1 MLNDTFIN
9 SKFKLMNLRLLV
21 SILLTSVTAFSV
33 AQNATEIVQ
42 KADEMMRGEK
52 SSYSEMTMRI
62 VRPKW
67 ERLLSFKSWSKGI
80 DFSMVYITAPAREKG
95 QAFLKI
101 GREMWSWN
109 PTINRTV
116 KLPPSMLSQ
125 GWMGSDFTNDDLLNQ
140 RSIVVDYNH
149 TIAGEEQIE
158 GWDSWRITLT
168 PKPDAP
174 VVWGK
179 ITLWISKKHFLILKS
194 EYYDEEQLLVKTE
207 LAHSI
212 KTIDGRAVPTIYELI
227 PADEPGNTTIVELNT
242 IRFNIDISDSFFS
255 LRNLTQVK

>member
-1 MLNDTFIN
+1 MIPRILLSTLLI
-9 SKFKLMNLRLLV
+9 SATQLLV
-21 SILLTSVTAFSV
+21 G
-33 AQNATEIVQ
+33 QNASEIVR

-67 ERLLSFKSWSKGI
+67 ERTLSFKSWSKGTEL
-80 DFSMVYITAPAREKG
+80 SLVYITAPAKEKG

-101 GREMWSWN
+101 NREMWSWN

-149 TIAGEEQIE
+149 TISATETIDGEEC
-158 GWDSWRITLT
+158 WKITLT
-168 PKPDAP
+168 PKPNAP

-179 ITLWISKKHFLILKS
+179 IVMWISKKHYLVLKS
-194 EYYDEEQLLVKTE
+194 EYYDEDQILVKTE
-207 LAHSI
+207 LASQI
-212 KTIDGRAVPTIYELI
+212 KQIGGRTIPTLYELL
-227 PADEPGNTTIVELNT
+227 PADEPGNKTILELT
-242 IRFNIDISDSFFS
+242 KIRFNIDIKDSFFS
-255 LRNLTQVK
+255 LHNLTRVR

>member
-1 MLNDTFIN
+1 MIPRVLLSTLLI
-9 SKFKLMNLRLLV
+9 SATQLLV
-21 SILLTSVTAFSV
+21 G
-33 AQNATEIVQ
+33 QNASEIVR

-67 ERLLSFKSWSKGI
+67 ERSLSFKSWSKGTEL
-80 DFSMVYITAPAREKG
+80 SLVYITSPAREKG

-101 GREMWSWN
+101 NREMWSWN

-149 TIAGEEQIE
+149 TISGEEQIDR
-158 GWDSWRITLT
+158 WNCWRITLT

-179 ITLWISKKHFLILKS
+179 IILWVTKKHYLILKS

-207 LAHSI
+207 MAHSI
-212 KTIDGRAVPTIYELI
+212 KDVDGRTIPTIYELI
-227 PADEPGNTTIVELNT
+227 PAEEPGNRTIVELNT
-242 IRFNIDISDSFFS
+242 IKFNIDINDSFFS

>member
-1 MLNDTFIN
+1 MIP
-9 SKFKLMNLRLLV
+9 RVLL
-21 SILLTSVTAFSV
+21 SILLISAAQLLVG
-33 AQNATEIVQ
+33 QNASEIVR

-67 ERLLSFKSWSKGI
+67 ERSLSFKSWSKGTEL
-80 DFSMVYITAPAREKG
+80 SLVYITSPAREKG

-101 GREMWSWN
+101 NREMWSWN

-149 TIAGEEQIE
+149 TISGEEQID
-158 GWDSWRITLT
+158 GWDCWRITLT

-179 ITLWISKKHFLILKS
+179 MILWVTKKHYLILKS
-194 EYYDEEQLLVKTE
+194 EYYDEEQWLVKTE
-207 LAHSI
+207 MAHSI
-212 KTIDGRAVPTIYELI
+212 KDVDGRTIPTIYELI
-227 PADEPGNTTIVELNT
+227 PAEEPGNRTIVELNA
-242 IRFNIDISDSFFS
+242 IKFNIDINDSFFS
-255 LRNLTQVK
+255 LRNLTHVK

>member
-1 MLNDTFIN
+1 
-9 SKFKLMNLRLLV
+9 
-21 SILLTSVTAFSV
+21 
-33 AQNATEIVQ
+33 
-42 KADEMMRGEK
+42 MRGEK

-67 ERLLSFKSWSKGI
+67 ERSISFKSWSKGTEL
-80 DFSMVYITAPAREKG
+80 SLVYITAPAKEKG

-101 GREMWSWN
+101 KREMWSWN

-149 TIAGEEQIE
+149 TITGTENIDGEECWE
-158 GWDSWRITLT
+158 ITLL
-168 PKPDAP
+168 PKPNAP

-179 ITLWISKKHFLILKS
+179 IVMWITKKHYLILKS
-194 EYYDEEQLLVKTE
+194 EYYDEDQILVKTE
-207 LAHSI
+207 LASQI
-212 KTIDGRAVPTIYELI
+212 KQIGGRTIPTIYELL
-227 PADEPGNTTIVELNT
+227 PAEEPGNKTIVELNK
-242 IRFNIDISDSFFS
+242 IEFNININDSFFS
-255 LRNLTQVK
+255 LRNLTQVR

>member
-1 MLNDTFIN
+1 MNRRILMLT
-9 SKFKLMNLRLLV
+9 LLLSATQV
-21 SILLTSVTAFSV
+21 LVG
-33 AQNATEIVQ
+33 QNASEIVR
-42 KADEMMRGEK
+42 KADKMMRGEK

-67 ERLLSFKSWSKGI
+67 ERSLSFKSWSKGTEL
-80 DFSMVYITAPAREKG
+80 SLVYITSPAKEKG
-95 QAFLKI
+95 QAFLKVK
-101 GREMWSWN
+101 REMWSWN

-149 TIAGEEQIE
+149 TISGEVQLD
-158 GWDSWRITLT
+158 GWDCWRITLT

-179 ITLWISKKHFLILKS
+179 VILWITKKHHLILKS
-194 EYYDEEQLLVKTE
+194 EYYDEEQILAKTE
-207 LAHSI
+207 LARGI
-212 KTIDGRAVPTIYELI
+212 KDIDGRTLPTIYELI
-227 PADEPGNTTIVELNT
+227 PAEEPGNRTVVELNA
-242 IRFNIDISDSFFS
+242 IKFNININDSFFS

>member
-1 MLNDTFIN
+1 MA
-9 SKFKLMNLRLLV
+9 KLIFLRL
-21 SILLTSVTAFSV
+21 IGAALTIMSGWIAN
-33 AQNATEIVQ
+33 AQNATEIVR
-42 KADEMMRGEK
+42 KADEKMRGEK

-62 VRPKW
+62 IRPKW
-67 ERLLSFKSWSKGI
+67 ERSLAFKSWSKGTEL
-80 DFSMVYITAPAREKG
+80 SLVYITAPAREKG

-101 GREMWSWN
+101 NREMWSWN

-140 RSIVVDYNH
+140 RSVVVDYNH
-149 TIAGEEQIE
+149 TIAGNEQLE
-158 GWDSWRITLT
+158 GWDCWKINLL

-179 ITLWISKKHFLILKS
+179 VVLWITQKHFLILKS
-194 EYYDEEQLLVKTE
+194 EYYDEEHNLVKTE
-207 LAHSI
+207 LAHQL
-212 KTIDGRAVPTIYELI
+212 KEMDDRTIPTIYELI
-227 PADEPGNTTIVELNT
+227 PADEPGNKTVVQLTTIK
-242 IRFNIDISDSFFS
+242 FNIDVNDNFFS

>member
-1 MLNDTFIN
+1 MIPRV
-9 SKFKLMNLRLLV
+9 LMSSLLLSTTQLLV
-21 SILLTSVTAFSV
+21 G
-33 AQNATEIVQ
+33 QNASEIVR

-67 ERLLSFKSWSKGI
+67 ERSLSFKSWSKGTEL
-80 DFSMVYITAPAREKG
+80 SLVYITSPAREKG

-101 GREMWSWN
+101 NREMWSWN

-149 TIAGEEQIE
+149 AISGEEQLD
-158 GWDSWRITLT
+158 GWDCWRITLT

-179 ITLWISKKHFLILKS
+179 MILWIIKKHYLILKS

-207 LAHSI
+207 LARSI
-212 KTIDGRAVPTIYELI
+212 KEIDGRTIPTVYELI
-227 PADEPGNTTIVELNT
+227 PAEEPGNRTIVELNA
-242 IRFNIDISDSFFS
+242 IKFNIDINDSFFS

>member
-1 MLNDTFIN
+1 
-9 SKFKLMNLRLLV
+9 MNPRILI
-21 SILLTSVTAFSV
+21 SILLLIVTEHLIG
-33 AQNATEIVQ
+33 QNASEIVR

-67 ERLLSFKSWSKGI
+67 ERSISFKSWSKGTEL
-80 DFSMVYITAPAREKG
+80 SLVYITSPAREKG

-101 GREMWSWN
+101 NREMWSWN

-149 TIAGEEQIE
+149 SLIGEETID
-158 GWDSWRITLT
+158 GWDCWQIILT

-179 ITLWISKKHFLILKS
+179 VLLWITKKNYLILKS
-194 EYYDEEQLLVKTE
+194 EYYDEEKILVKTE
-207 LAHSI
+207 LAHHV
-212 KTIDGRAVPTIYELI
+212 KEMGGRTIPTFYELI
-227 PADEPGNTTIVELNT
+227 PADEPGNRTIVELNT
-242 IRFNIDISDSFFS
+242 IKFNIDINDSFFS

>member
-1 MLNDTFIN
+1 ML
-9 SKFKLMNLRLLV
+9 R
-21 SILLTSVTAFSV
+21 ILLSAILILTNACATLS
-33 AQNATEIVQ
+33 QNATDIVR
-42 KADEMMRGEK
+42 KADEKMRGEK

-67 ERLLSFKSWSKGI
+67 ERSISFKSWSKGTEL
-80 DFSMVYITAPAREKG
+80 SLVYITAPAKEKG

-101 GREMWSWN
+101 KREMWSWN

-149 TIAGEEQIE
+149 TITGTENIDGEECWE
-158 GWDSWRITLT
+158 ITLL
-168 PKPDAP
+168 PKPNAP

-179 ITLWISKKHFLILKS
+179 IVMWITKKHYLILKS
-194 EYYDEEQLLVKTE
+194 EYYDEDQILVKTE
-207 LAHSI
+207 LASQI
-212 KTIDGRAVPTIYELI
+212 KQIGGRTIPTIYELL
-227 PADEPGNTTIVELNT
+227 PAEEPGNKTIVELNK
-242 IRFNIDISDSFFS
+242 IEFNININDSFFS
-255 LRNLTQVK
+255 LRNLTQVR